1 MKKNIVPIVILTLGI
16 VILIF
21 ALSKNNSKSPFTVTN
36 QEMLAAFEGFEHV
49 LNSDALE
56 MQNDTENYVFVDL
69 RSPYDF
75 EVAHVAN
82 AINIPTAFLLEKE
95 NMTLLK
101 EQFAAEK
108 TIVLYSQ
115 TERESI
121 SPWILLYQLGF
132 TNTKVLMGG
141 FECFVDQEANCPTT
155 YPQYDFAKI
164 ASQGGIKE
172 VEVIK
177 EKPVA
182 KKKKIIPVQ
191 KKVKVEEEGGC

>member
-1 MKKNIVPIVILTLGI
+1 MKKNIVSL
-16 VILIF
+16 VILIIGIAF
-21 ALSKNNSKSPFTVTN
+21 LVVALTDHSKSPFTVSN
-36 QEMLAAFEGFEHV
+36 QEMLAALDGYEHV
-49 LNSDALE
+49 LNSEALE
-56 MQNDTENYVFVDL
+56 MQNDTDAFAFIDL

-95 NMTLLK
+95 NMDLLK
-101 EQFAAEK
+101 SEFEADK

-121 SPWILLYQLGF
+121 SPWMLLYQMGF

-141 FECFVDQEANCPTT
+141 FECFIDQEADCPTT
-155 YPQYDFAKI
+155 YANYDFAKI

-177 EKPVA
+177 EKPIA
-182 KKKKIIPVQ
+182 KKKKVIPVQ

>member
-1 MKKNIVPIVILTLGI
+1 MKKNIIPIVILILGLA
-16 VILIF
+16 ILFF
-21 ALSKNNSKSPFTVTN
+21 ALVGNKSKSPFTVNN
-36 QEMLAAFEGFEHV
+36 QEMLATFDGYEHV
-49 LNSDALE
+49 LNYEALE
-56 MQNDTENYVFVDL
+56 MQNDTDAYVFLDL

-82 AINIPTAFLLEKE
+82 AINIPTAFLLEPE
-95 NMTLLK
+95 NMNKLK
-101 EQFAAEK
+101 ALFKAEK
-108 TIVLYSQ
+108 TVVLYGQ

-121 SPWILLYQLGF
+121 SPWILLYQMGF

-141 FECFVDQEANCPTT
+141 FDCFKDQDATCPTT
-155 YPQYDFAKI
+155 YANYDFAKI

-177 EKPVA
+177 EKPIA
-182 KKKKIIPVQ
+182 KKKKAIPVQ

>member
-1 MKKNIVPIVILTLGI
+1 MKKNIIPII
-16 VILIF
+16 ILILGVAILF
-21 ALSKNNSKSPFTVTN
+21 FGLTKNKTKSPFTVSN
-36 QEMLAAFEGFEHV
+36 QEMLAAFDGFEHV

-95 NMTLLK
+95 NMGLLK
-101 EQFAAEK
+101 EYKNREK
-108 TIVLYSQ
+108 TVVLYGQ

-121 SPWILLYQLGF
+121 SPWILLYQMGF

-141 FECFVDQEANCPTT
+141 FDCFVDQEADCPTT
-155 YPQYDFAKI
+155 YAQHNYAKI
-164 ASQGGIKE
+164 ASQGGFKE

-182 KKKKIIPVQ
+182 KKKKVIPVK
-191 KKVKVEEEGGC
+191 KKVKVEDEGGC